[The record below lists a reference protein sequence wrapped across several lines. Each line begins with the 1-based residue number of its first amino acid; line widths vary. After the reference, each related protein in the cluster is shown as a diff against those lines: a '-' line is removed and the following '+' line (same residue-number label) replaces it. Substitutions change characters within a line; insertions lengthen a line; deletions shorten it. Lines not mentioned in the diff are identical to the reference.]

1 MSISAGTDPPSLG
14 LSPGPRPNRPPA
26 SPEAAA
32 GPRPRNTAARR
43 AHLPRVRPPAGFAA
57 GSCSLFRERLVSE
70 TVVSLISSPGPRALA
85 ARSRQSRAT
94 CSAGW
99 RLPASPAAPR
109 TRGRITGAC
118 KKQPLE
124 AVCRVASL
132 HADKPCAGACVR
144 SAHRA
149 SSGLGAAV
157 FGS

>member
-70 TVVSLISSPGPRALA
+70 TVVSLISSPGLL
-85 ARSRQSRAT
+85 ARSRRGAGSREPLVAL
-94 CSAGW
+94 AGACRLRRLLRAHGAESPARVKSSRW
-99 RLPASPAAPR
+99 RLYA
-109 TRGRITGAC
+109 
-118 KKQPLE
+118 
-124 AVCRVASL
+124 ASL
-132 HADKPCAGACVR
+132 HCTLTNPARVLA
-144 SAHRA
+144 
-149 SSGLGAAV
+149 
-157 FGS
+157 